1 MRDKVSFADLFELLQ
16 REWGFINKVFENQN
30 DFFSPIQIL
39 KCVAAAKFEGMLNE
53 TVVSWHLKMVNCID
67 DVFSPRT
74 NLTFR

>member
-1 MRDKVSFADLFELLQ
+1 MRDKVSFEDIFELLQ

-53 TVVSWHLKMVNCID
+53 TVVS
-67 DVFSPRT
+67 
-74 NLTFR
+74 